1 MSLMFGAG
9 VLWDN
14 SVGAAFGEQWVI
26 FTGVMLATPVV
37 LVVTVLFITET
48 PYYLVIRGKE
58 EKAAESLEW
67 LRGPGSGNVKA
78 ELQSIKTTVEEE
90 KKIGR
95 APIRHLLSKKVYSKP
110 LLIMLALMFFRQ
122 FAGVKAI
129 MMSLQVSK
137 ITFNVKPDH

>member
-1 MSLMFGAG
+1 MTIAGFGCTSYSLLSTIYINEISEPAIRGGLGHIMSLMFGAG

-90 KKIGR
+90 KKR
-95 APIRHLLSKKVYSKP
+95 Y
-110 LLIMLALMFFRQ
+110 
-122 FAGVKAI
+122 
-129 MMSLQVSK
+129 
-137 ITFNVKPDH
+137 